1 MMGLGYLGSSSSS
14 SSSSNLSPLA
24 PPFTVDRSNH
34 NKPALNSNSISH
46 FNDPSYGVPFTSSWH
61 SSTGRQD
68 FLADSGRTTTLPLN
82 DSRYMIPEPVNL
94 PTAGNWSG
102 LNSNGK
108 HGLEQITPGR
118 PHWSA
123 VYPSPTKRV
132 ADSFSYNL
140 SEAKPFYPP
149 YASSSSV
156 NNDDI
161 PLVTFSEPGYDL
173 LSSSGI
179 GLAHGHGDET
189 SQVDY
194 TRSLSGLEYNPQQD
208 SVWSTGL
215 PEGKQVKKIERDD
228 SFFSEEANLAA
239 YNNYFNQ
246 GAYGNKSSSKSK
258 DDPSLFYYA
267 DIIRRANNSGHGKSD
282 AASFSANATNHS
294 LDPNDLSKGGS
305 TFRAFPM
312 FSESHPLIQSP
323 EPPEDLWNSQ
333 NSYNPNPYEKRYH
346 MFDDHTTK
354 SSALV
359 IKPPAPAVSSK
370 GLEIGNLSALN
381 INDVLKEKE
390 QSLSGGS
397 FLAPNQLSFQIG
409 RPSSTTKEDM
419 SASDQLKFEFKAQV
433 PDINTTGNVKISA
446 NSFEQ
451 FDHHNPAEDSPCW
464 KGAPASQSQFLP
476 FESQSPQPPMK
487 KLQTGNG
494 VDETNERKEDSVEV
508 VVVNSSEPSNGGG
521 VVDNNIKPKKES
533 SKLKLPTPPEMDVI
547 LSPKNVNASGVVK
560 SLYDLSD
567 LLLLHC
573 SNDEF
578 ALKEHDREALD
589 RVIHNLGVCMSKAT
603 SPTQQQKTCTS
614 NMSQEMR
621 NETILHDDGFGKNVE
636 KLLPE
641 HASQDVDRP
650 KDHKMVKAIQ
660 KVLAENVECEVKVTE
675 TLSLY
680 KNLWLEAEAELC
692 SLSFRSRFERLK
704 TQTHKS
710 TDAAASPIK
719 KEITVIDDDVEA
731 GVMARFNILKRRED
745 PNPVADII
753 DPWVMDRLSILK
765 LRGELNANNN
775 DSLQVTDCVHDDEE
789 EDEQEEEEEEAVGS
803 GGSDWEHI
811 LKDDFSWRLS

>member
-1 MMGLGYLGSSSSS
+1 
-14 SSSSNLSPLA
+14 
-24 PPFTVDRSNH
+24 
-34 NKPALNSNSISH
+34 
-46 FNDPSYGVPFTSSWH
+46 
-61 SSTGRQD
+61 
-68 FLADSGRTTTLPLN
+68 
-82 DSRYMIPEPVNL
+82 MIPEPVNL

-123 VYPSPTKRV
+123 VYPSPKRV

-173 LSSSGI
+173 LSSSGL

-194 TRSLSGLEYNPQQD
+194 TRSLSGLEYNPQHD

-215 PEGKQVKKIERDD
+215 PEGKQVKKIESDD

-258 DDPSLFYYA
+258 DDASLFYYA

-282 AASFSANATNHS
+282 AASFSANANTHS

-346 MFDDHTTK
+346 MFDCSDDHITK

-359 IKPPAPAVSSK
+359 IKPPAAVSSK
-370 GLEIGNLSALN
+370 SLEIGNLSALN
-381 INDVLKEKE
+381 INDVVGSPLKEKE

-409 RPSSTTKEDM
+409 RTSSTKNEDM
-419 SASDQLKFEFKAQV
+419 SASASDQLKFEFKAQV

-464 KGAPASQSQFLP
+464 KGAPTSQSQFLP

-521 VVDNNIKPKKES
+521 GGGGVVDNNIKPKKEYASLNES
-533 SKLKLPTPPEMDVI
+533 SKLKLPTTPEMDV
-547 LSPKNVNASGVVK
+547 NVNASGVVK
-560 SLYDLSD
+560 SLYNLSD

-603 SPTQQQKTCTS
+603 SPPPPPPQQQKTCTS
-614 NMSQEMR
+614 NMSQELQMR
-621 NETILHDDGFGKNVE
+621 NETILHDDSFGKNVE
-636 KLLPE
+636 KLLLE
-641 HASQDVDRP
+641 HASLDVDPP
-650 KDHKMVKAIQ
+650 KDHKMVQAIQ

-692 SLSFRSRFERLK
+692 SLSFRARFERLK
-704 TQTHKS
+704 THKS
-710 TDAAASPIK
+710 TDAAASPTPIK
-719 KEITVIDDDVEA
+719 KEITVVDDDVDVEA

-753 DPWVMDRLSILK
+753 DPWVMDRLNILK
-765 LRGELNANNN
+765 RRGELNANNK
-775 DSLQVTDCVHDDEE
+775 VTDCVQDDEE
-789 EDEQEEEEEEAVGS
+789 AEEDQQEEEEEEAVGS